1 MIIWIASY
9 PKSGN
14 TWIRSLISS
23 YLFSKDGVFNF
34 DLLNHIEQFS
44 SSHLIKNDIKKT
56 HYQDRISKN
65 WIPSQKLINKDKKI
79 RFYKTHNAMCSIN
92 GNYFTDKEN
101 TLAAIYIVRDP
112 RNLVLSLSHH
122 YQLDFEKSFIFL
134 SNKRKI
140 IFPVNINDNSK
151 DPEDFN
157 FLSDWS
163 THYNSWKN
171 IKFCPIKII
180 KYEDIVKDPKKNF
193 ISVLNFLSNFIKI
206 DIDERKI
213 KNCLKTTDFNSLSKL
228 ENKQGFI
235 ESVSSTKNQKKIKF
249 FNKGKKNDWKKLLNN
264 KIAKKIENT
273 FNSEM
278 KELNYL

>member
-1 MIIWIASY
+1 
-9 PKSGN
+9 
-14 TWIRSLISS
+14 
-23 YLFSKDGVFNF
+23 
-34 DLLNHIEQFS
+34 
-44 SSHLIKNDIKKT
+44 
-56 HYQDRISKN
+56 
-65 WIPSQKLINKDKKI
+65 
-79 RFYKTHNAMCSIN
+79 MCSIN

-140 IFPVNINDNSK
+140 IFPVNINDNTK